1 MKNRSWKRQGTGTQ
15 IHLLTPMC
23 CSLSPTEFYKTASMN
38 HWLKLNWLVQG
49 RPCACTKGLTVLL
62 VCQTALISSVDESL
76 NVTVHAS
83 FSFRTINS
91 FWPPASVA
99 CVRIC
104 STLSRSSFEKMLH
117 ICSCLRLLQWCSRI
131 QWNAIGAD
139 ILPVVRD
146 ELELIQPSLG
156 SDTLAPAG
164 MKGVATEEIKAVW
177 QDQQHSQPLDT
188 STGPSLASQIHSP
201 HWPSLHLLGV
211 TAHPWGTQRHQE
223 TFSAYCILENKH

>member
-1 MKNRSWKRQGTGTQ
+1 MLIPRG
-15 IHLLTPMC
+15 
-23 CSLSPTEFYKTASMN
+23 
-38 HWLKLNWLVQG
+38 WL
-49 RPCACTKGLTVLL
+49 LL
-62 VCQTALISSVDESL
+62 VGQTALISSVEESL

-83 FSFRTINS
+83 FSLRTLDAEKLAINS
-91 FWPPASVA
+91 FWSPASVA

-104 STLSRSSFEKMLH
+104 CTLSSSSFEKMLH
-117 ICSCLRLLQWCSRI
+117 ICSCLRLLQRCSRI
-131 QWNAIGAD
+131 QWHTIGAG

-188 STGPSLASQIHSP
+188 STRPFLASQVHSP

-223 TFSAYCILENKH
+223 TFSAYCILGNNLVTLVSCNWENLKSKWAV